1 MTDLIENVTDPDEGI
16 ITVDGKPFEEWVREQ
31 ETEKKS
37 EGSQT
42 QTTDVGG
49 TLEKVVNIVDEQDGG
64 IEKMKK
70 KPQFDDG
77 TSSSRRDR

>member
-64 IEKMKK
+64 IEKIPNKRH
-70 KPQFDDG
+70 FDDEKRG
-77 TSSSRRDR
+77 PKRDK